1 MGKTWTK
8 DRQKSI
14 IVFSPELKRKKVN
27 DAATCCKSIT
37 FFLSRPAAA
46 ATFFSVM
53 FRFFLRAAAAAEFL
67 ADSAYLRSAHADEL
81 IGKQRLLSH
90 ISIKSRFM
98 TRPGL
103 QPCAPQLLS
112 CWELR
117 VFCRFSYFSA
127 WSRFWLQQSNLMV
140 EIVLNLCQIFF
151 SCVEFQSCVLCGQIA
166 VPWFLSSISTLHFC
180 LEYVLFC
187 TAWLPGQIG

>member
-1 MGKTWTK
+1 M
-8 DRQKSI
+8 
-14 IVFSPELKRKKVN
+14 
-27 DAATCCKSIT
+27 
-37 FFLSRPAAA
+37 FL
-46 ATFFSVM
+46 
-53 FRFFLRAAAAAEFL
+53 FFLRAAAAAEFL

-166 VPWFLSSISTLHFC
+166 VPWFFLQFQLCIS
-180 LEYVLFC
+180 VLNTFFSVQPDFP
-187 TAWLPGQIG
+187 AKLIKIEFELK